1 MKVKVKICGLKT
13 RAEAE
18 DAVEAGS
25 DLVGLNFVSDS
36 KRFIDVKTAKRLS
49 RQLERR
55 VEVVGLFRDESKSKI
70 LEILDSVPL
79 DRVQFHGRE
88 SPEFVSHFSVPTIKA
103 IAGADLR
110 TARMYPDSLIL
121 VDHPA
126 DVPGDGREWEWSG
139 VTSILEEGFSVIL
152 AGGLSPENI
161 EAALSCFQKVLP
173 WGVDVAS
180 GVELDGRKDL
190 DRMKAFV
197 DSIRALEREL

>member
-18 DAVEAGS
+18 DAVEAGA

-49 RQLERR
+49 RQLEGR

-152 AGGLSPENI
+152 AGGLSPRTLKLLCHVFRRFCPGE
-161 EAALSCFQKVLP
+161 
-173 WGVDVAS
+173 W
-180 GVELDGRKDL
+180 
-190 DRMKAFV
+190 M
-197 DSIRALEREL
+197 